1 MRMPRRPPVY
11 SGRRMR
17 LLDRRAQP
25 GRAAVA
31 ILLALASCA
40 SVTRTSR
47 LESEAGG
54 NWITESIGAEIV
66 VESTG
71 GVKTTGRLLGAKAE
85 VVHLQVTGLAPV
97 AIPVAPG
104 ANLRETRRGTG
115 AWHGAL
121 IGAGLGVAMG
131 VLLTQSLG
139 SPNPDSAGG
148 VEHPPGAVV
157 IPVSTLAAAALGA
170 LLGFAAGAERR
181 LELRATSTP

>member
-1 MRMPRRPPVY
+1 
-11 SGRRMR
+11 
-17 LLDRRAQP
+17 
-25 GRAAVA
+25 
-31 ILLALASCA
+31 
-40 SVTRTSR
+40 VTRTSR

-54 NWITESIGAEIV
+54 NWIIESMGAEIV

-85 VVHLQVTGLAPV
+85 VVHLQEKNLAPV

-115 AWHGAL
+115 AGQGAL
-121 IGAGLGVAMG
+121 IGAGLGAALG
-131 VLLTQSLG
+131 LLLATSLG

-148 VEHPPGAVV
+148 VERPPAAVV
-157 IPVSTLAAAALGA
+157 IPVSLLASTALGA

-181 LELRATSTP
+181 LELRAASTP